1 MIKML
6 NLRNIM
12 KKIIYFLSFI
22 FTLFSLSIPTW
33 GESSSGQD
41 IRVGVI
47 VAPPYVIK
55 TGNKYSGVA
64 IDIWTLI
71 ASKAN
76 LQYHYILH
84 PNSNYNDAVND
95 VSLGKYDVLVGP
107 ISVTE
112 QRIRQV
118 DYTLPFYLDHI
129 GILFLRSEFG
139 YLRNLLVTL
148 FYTVGFLAAILILI
162 FFLHIHIL
170 WYAERRNSP
179 KLGGSYINGLEKIFW
194 GYVSEGKYIDQAK
207 SWKGKIALI
216 IWLFIIYILLTIIH
230 GSIISFMTVSWYQ
243 YAYPAQ
249 SIPDLESERVAAD
262 RGTRTFHL
270 ARELGLNVREVSS
283 LHEGISLLKKKQ
295 VDAYIVPSTE
305 AENYLQDHQEF
316 EVILS
321 PATLHNDI
329 YYFVTQI
336 NSPLR
341 RIIDI
346 HQAELHKENLGV
358 TICSKYLTHR
368 ARNCNL

>member
-1 MIKML
+1 MRKITYCLLL
-6 NLRNIM
+6 N
-12 KKIIYFLSFI
+12 
-22 FTLFSLSIPTW
+22 FTLFYLSSASK
-33 GESSSGQD
+33 GENLLEKNV
-41 IRVGVI
+41 RVGVI

-55 TGNKYSGVA
+55 TGNKYSGIA

-71 ASKAN
+71 ASKAK
-76 LQYHYILH
+76 LQYQYILH

-95 VSLGKYDVLVGP
+95 VSLRKYDVLVGP

-148 FYTVGFLAAILILI
+148 FYTVGFLVAILILF
-162 FFLHIHIL
+162 FFLHIHVL
-170 WYAERRNSP
+170 WYAERRKSP
-179 KLGGSYINGLEKIFW
+179 KLGESYISDLEKIFW
-194 GYVSEGKYIDQAK
+194 GYVSEGKYIDEAK

-216 IWLFIIYILLTIIH
+216 FWLFIIYILLTIIH

-249 SIPDLESERVAAD
+249 SIPDLESKRVAAN

-270 ARELGLNVREVSS
+270 ARELGLNVHEVSS

-295 VDAYIVPSTE
+295 VDAYIVPSAE
-305 AENYLQDHQEF
+305 AENYLEDHQEF

-321 PATLHNDI
+321 PATLQNDV

-346 HQAELHKENLGV
+346 HQAELHKENIGV

-368 ARNCNL
+368 AKNCNL